1 MDDDPDDGSVDDLG
15 DANVMARVEGD
26 RPEAL
31 PVPVGGPVVTDLPSP
46 NGAVPLAPPAPSAQ
60 ADESL
65 PAPPRAS

>member
-1 MDDDPDDGSVDDLG
+1 
-15 DANVMARVEGD
+15 MARVEGD

-31 PVPVGGPVVTDLPSP
+31 PVPFGHPVVTDLPSP

-60 ADESL
+60 ADPSL